1 MGYKISVESYFS
13 GAHRLREYKG
23 KCESLHGHNW
33 KVKVILSAK
42 KLDKIGM
49 VIDFTKA
56 KSILMDILSAL
67 DHKDI
72 NQVAYFKKH
81 NPTSEIIAEFIYK
94 KYSQKLKKLARI
106 ESVSVWETPTSCATY
121 FKD

>member
-1 MGYKISVESYFS
+1 M
-13 GAHRLREYKG
+13 
-23 KCESLHGHNW
+23 
-33 KVKVILSAK
+33 ILSAK

-56 KSILMDILSAL
+56 KSILMNILSTL

-72 NQVAYFKKH
+72 NSVAYFKKH

-94 KYSQKLKKLARI
+94 KYSQKLKDQAKI

-121 FKD
+121 SKD

>member
-72 NQVAYFKKH
+72 NEIPYFKKH

>member
-1 MGYKISVESYFS
+1 MGYKINVESYFS
-13 GAHRLREYKG
+13 GAHRLRGYKG

-33 KVKVILSAK
+33 KVEVILSAK

-56 KSILMDILSAL
+56 KSILMDILSTL
-67 DHKDI
+67 DHKYI

-94 KYSQKLKKLARI
+94 KYSQKLKKQARI

-121 FKD
+121 SKD

>member
-56 KSILMDILSAL
+56 KSILMDILSTL

-72 NQVAYFKKH
+72 NQVTYFKKH

-121 FKD
+121 S